1 MVLDFFVFSFNNLR
15 RRGLRSWLTML
26 GIFIGI
32 AAVVSLISLGQ
43 GLQVAIE
50 EQFEQIGSDKVIIQP
65 RGRIGPPGSETS
77 GNILTLDDLE
87 VVRDVRG
94 VKNVVAI
101 LTKTAKIEFNDEV
114 TFRFIS
120 SIPEEG
126 KPREVFEGTQAFEIL
141 QGRNLKNKDKFKVV
155 VGYNYAFRNIF
166 DKPVKLR
173 DKLIIQDQ
181 EFKVIGI
188 LEKVGN
194 PFDDGSVVINEEV
207 MRDLYSIPEENSAIF
222 VQVEKD
228 SNLDNVVESIEDEL
242 RKFRDEEE
250 GKETFE
256 VRTPEQLLGA
266 IATVFSIVTAVLAGI
281 AAISLLVGGIGI
293 ANTMYTSVLERTRE
307 IGIMKAVGAKNS
319 DILTIFLIESSLLG
333 LVGGLIG
340 IAIGIG
346 IGEGVE
352 YIAAQTIGTPLLRA
366 SFGLPL
372 LLGAL
377 IFSFVIGSISGFL
390 PARRAASLKPVEAL
404 RYE

>member
-1 MVLDFFVFSFNNLR
+1 MVMKFFVFAFNNLR

-43 GLQVAIE
+43 GLQVAIA
-50 EQFEQIGSDKVIIQP
+50 EQFEQIGSDKIIIQP

-94 VKNVVAI
+94 VKNVVGI
-101 LTKTAKIEFNDEV
+101 LTKTARIEFSDEV

-120 SIPEEG
+120 SLPEEG
-126 KPREVFEGTQAFEIL
+126 DAREVFEGTQSFTLL
-141 QGRNLKNKDKFKVV
+141 QGRELKDGDKFKVV
-155 VGYNYAFRNIF
+155 VGYNYAFGNIF
-166 DKPVKLR
+166 DKHIKLR
-173 DKLIIQDQ
+173 DKLTIQDQ
-181 EFKVIGI
+181 EFKVVGI
-188 LEKVGN
+188 LEKIGN
-194 PFDDGSVVINEEV
+194 PFDDGSVIIPERV
-207 MRDLYSIPEENSAIF
+207 MRDLYGIKDETSGIF
-222 VQVEKD
+222 VQVESG
-228 SNLDNVVESIEDEL
+228 SNMDNVVEAIKEDL
-242 RKFRDEEE
+242 RKFRNEDE

-256 VRTPEQLLGA
+256 VQTPEQLLGA
-266 IATVFSIVTAVLAGI
+266 ISTIFSIVTAVLVGI
-281 AAISLLVGGIGI
+281 AAISLLVGGVGI

-319 DILTIFLIESSLLG
+319 DILTIFLMESGLLG

-352 YIAAQTIGTPLLRA
+352 FIAARTIGSPLLRA
-366 SFGLPL
+366 TFGMPL
-372 LLGAL
+372 ILGAL
-377 IFSFVIGSISGFL
+377 AFSFVIGTLSGFL
-390 PARRAASLKPVEAL
+390 PAKQAASLRPVEAL

>member
-1 MVLDFFVFSFNNLR
+1 MVLDFFLFSFNNLR

-101 LTKTAKIEFNDEV
+101 LTKTAKIEFNDEI

-155 VGYNYAFRNIF
+155 VGYNYAFGNIF

-173 DKLIIQDQ
+173 DRLIIQDQ
-181 EFKVIGI
+181 EFKIIGI

-194 PFDDGSVVINEEV
+194 PFDDGSVIINEEV
-207 MRDLYSIPEENSAIF
+207 MRDLYSIQEENSAIF

-228 SNLDNVVESIEDEL
+228 SDLDNVVASIEDEL
-242 RKFRDEEE
+242 RKFRNEDE

-256 VRTPEQLLGA
+256 VQTPEQLLGA

-319 DILTIFLIESSLLG
+319 DILTIFLIESGLLG

-346 IGEGVE
+346 IGESVE

-366 SFGLPL
+366 TFSMPL
-372 LLGAL
+372 ILGAL
-377 IFSFVIGSISGFL
+377 VFSFVIGSISGFL
-390 PARRAASLKPVEAL
+390 PARKAAKLRPVEAL